1 MDLKHFLH
9 QWTVAI
15 VRAQLGLQRKT
26 DRHNNESLDNQNT
39 AFNEKYSEC
48 LMNAVCYLESH
59 DEDTQRVQ
67 DSQTHFSSDVSLQQR
82 LI

>member
-1 MDLKHFLH
+1 
-9 QWTVAI
+9 
-15 VRAQLGLQRKT
+15 
-26 DRHNNESLDNQNT
+26 
-39 AFNEKYSEC
+39 
-48 LMNAVCYLESH
+48 MNAVCYLESH